1 MSAATWLRR
10 PALAGVLALGACA
23 SVPTG
28 PTVPVLPG
36 AGKSFDQFHADD
48 GMCQQFAMTEATGT
62 RPGAAAAAGASTYA
76 MQRKYDLSYI
86 QCMYAKGHRVPVLGP
101 MAVRPAQFPGQLP
114 PPPGPAAPPPTST
127 PR

>member
-1 MSAATWLRR
+1 MTAANRLRYS
-10 PALAGVLALGACA
+10 PLATVLALAACA

-36 AGKSFDQFHADD
+36 TGKSFDQFHADD
-48 GMCQQFAMTEATGT
+48 AMCQQFAMGEVTGA
-62 RPGAAAAAGASTYA
+62 RAGAAMAPASTYV
-76 MQRKYDLSYI
+76 MQRKYDFSYI

-101 MAVRPAQFPGQLP
+101 MAVQPARAPGQP
-114 PPPGPAAPPPTST
+114 PPPRGPSPAPLSNA